1 MSKFK
6 YAEMSYYPK
15 NMMFNPFKSKDEVPS
30 FNETGGPHAP
40 EPEVTEPTIDPNP
53 DPNFPASD
61 GSVPPIN
68 DTEIDETDDV
78 DVKEINKDFDC
89 FCCGTRLINAAPKV
103 VLTFI
108 VSLVVI
114 IFAFVYMFVKGDV
127 VIFAPIV
134 AGVVGFWLPSPVQ
147 SSQSRK
153 DALQS
158 SRLLQNNMRMNRL
171 MVRYGIVDRRGQN
184 YGTYRNV

>member
-1 MSKFK
+1 
-6 YAEMSYYPK
+6 
-15 NMMFNPFKSKDEVPS
+15 V
-30 FNETGGPHAP
+30 
-40 EPEVTEPTIDPNP
+40 I
-53 DPNFPASD
+53 
-61 GSVPPIN
+61 
-68 DTEIDETDDV
+68 EID
-78 DVKEINKDFDC
+78 KDYDC
-89 FCCGTRLINAAPKV
+89 YCCGKRLINAAPKV

-108 VSLVVI
+108 VSLIVI

-158 SRLLQNNMRMNRL
+158 ARLMQNNMRMNKL
-171 MVRYGIVDRRGQN
+171 MMRYGIVDRNIN
-184 YGTYRNV
+184 YGTYQRV